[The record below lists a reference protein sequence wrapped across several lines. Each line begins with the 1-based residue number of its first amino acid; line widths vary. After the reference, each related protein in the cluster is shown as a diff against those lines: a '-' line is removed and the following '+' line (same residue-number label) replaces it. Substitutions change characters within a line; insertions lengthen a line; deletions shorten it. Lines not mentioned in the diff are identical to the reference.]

1 MQAVLHPEKCISFT
15 FMPFK
20 NIESF
25 RPLTCLSSSLHIWL
39 WIFLL
44 CLNCFFQ
51 TIFYVDMQYSVTH
64 KLLNYRSSGIL
75 QIYYCYIVRS
85 FCNIFITHPIFISS
99 IICLL
104 FLFNKVLIVHFIVSS
119 ATEVIRRRRYGGQEG
134 GEVKNSDKEVHW
146 DTSWGVIVWSSNFKL
161 AKTIYV
167 LQHLKNQPVTT
178 IIVQHGF

>member
-1 MQAVLHPEKCISFT
+1 MQTVLDPEICISFI

-20 NIESF
+20 SIETF
-25 RPLTCLSSSLHIWL
+25 RPSTCLSSSLHIWL

-51 TIFYVDMQYSVTH
+51 TISYVDMQYSVTH
-64 KLLNYRSSGIL
+64 KLLNYYNSGIP
-75 QIYYCYIVRS
+75 QIYDCHIVRS
-85 FCNIFITHPIFISS
+85 FCNIFITHPRFISS

-104 FLFNKVLIVHFIVSS
+104 FLSNKVLIVHFIVSG
-119 ATEVIRRRRYGGQEG
+119 ATEVITRRMCGEREG

-146 DTSWGVIVWSSNFKL
+146 YTSWGVIVWSSNFKL
-161 AKTIYV
+161 GKTIYV

-178 IIVQHGF
+178 TIVQHGF

>member
-1 MQAVLHPEKCISFT
+1 MQAVLDPEKCISFT

-20 NIESF
+20 SIESF
-25 RPLTCLSSSLHIWL
+25 RPSTCLSWSLHIWL

-44 CLNCFFQ
+44 CLNYFFQ
-51 TIFYVDMQYSVTH
+51 TISYVDMQYSVTH
-64 KLLNYRSSGIL
+64 KLLNYHNSGIP

-85 FCNIFITHPIFISS
+85 FCNIFITDPRFISS

-104 FLFNKVLIVHFIVSS
+104 FLFNKVLIVNFIVSG
-119 ATEVIRRRRYGGQEG
+119 ATDVITRRKCGGLKG

-146 DTSWGVIVWSSNFKL
+146 YTSWRVIVWSSDFKL

-167 LQHLKNQPVTT
+167 LQHLKNQPVATT
-178 IIVQHGF
+178 IVHHGF